1 MLKTLPSN
9 ARGVGLIPNWK
20 ARIPMPRGQ
29 KSKTLNRSNI
39 VTSLIKT
46 LKIAHIK
53 KKLEIINIVIGSSM
67 ELQFEMCVFSVFP
80 HEMQLL
86 RAYLPQEKWG
96 RGLLSHFCTP
106 WHFGTKA

>member
-1 MLKTLPSN
+1 
-9 ARGVGLIPNWK
+9 
-20 ARIPMPRGQ
+20 
-29 KSKTLNRSNI
+29 
-39 VTSLIKT
+39 
-46 LKIAHIK
+46 
-53 KKLEIINIVIGSSM
+53 M

-96 RGLLSHFCTP
+96 RGLLFHFCTP